1 MEIKEKLKHIVPSEK
16 AALMIDS
23 ENKLQFIV
31 DLRANKRQIKDEVE
45 SVFETSV
52 RDVKTMITFKGKKK
66 AIIKFEEE
74 GKAKE
79 IGTSLGIL

>member
-1 MEIKEKLKHIVPSEK
+1 MEIKLKHIVPSEK
-16 AALMIDS
+16 TSQMVDS

-31 DLRANKRQIKDEVE
+31 DIRANKHEIKGEVE
-45 SVFETSV
+45 RVFETPVKSV
-52 RDVKTMITFKGKKK
+52 RTMLTFKGEKK
-66 AIIKFEEE
+66 AIIELEEE

>member
-1 MEIKEKLKHIVPSEK
+1 MVEKVKHIVPSEK
-16 AALMIDS
+16 ATMMIDS

-31 DLRANKRQIKDEVE
+31 DLRASKDEIKQE
-45 SVFETSV
+45 MERVFETPVRSV
-52 RDVKTMITFKGKKK
+52 RTMITFKGEKK
-66 AIIKFEEE
+66 AIIELEEE

>member
-1 MEIKEKLKHIVPSEK
+1 MTLKHIVATEK
-16 AALMIDS
+16 ATTMVDS

-31 DLRANKRQIKDEVE
+31 DIRVDKRAIKDEVE
-45 SVFETSV
+45 RIFETPVKNV
-52 RDVKTMITFKGKKK
+52 RTMITFKGEKK
-66 AIIKFEEE
+66 AIIEFEEE

>member
-1 MEIKEKLKHIVPSEK
+1 MVLRHVLPSEK
-16 AALMIDS
+16 TTLMIDS

-31 DLRANKRQIKDEVE
+31 DLRANREEIKREVE
-45 SVFETSV
+45 IVFETSV
-52 RDVKTMITFKGKKK
+52 KSVRTLISSKGEKK
-66 AIIKFEEE
+66 AIIEFEDE

>member
-1 MEIKEKLKHIVPSEK
+1 MVDKLKHIVPSEK
-16 AALMIDS
+16 ATMMIDS

-31 DLRANKRQIKDEVE
+31 DLRTNKEEIKREVE
-45 SVFETSV
+45 RVFETPV
-52 RDVKTMITFKGKKK
+52 RNVRTMITFKGEKK
-66 AIIKFEEE
+66 AIIELEEE